1 MAISLNFFFLISTSP
16 TTILLQEKDVD
27 DRLVLGRHHE
37 FIHMCGGET
46 LTEPEYPNRDT
57 WVNWYNSAK
66 TADYSWIID
75 LNGHCIGT
83 AGFHHISEEDNSAT
97 YRIGIFDVQKHS
109 KGIGTEVTRLL
120 LEYGFKIKKWH
131 RIDLKVL
138 EYNHRAIRCY
148 EKCGFKKDG
157 ILRESA
163 FIEGKYYS
171 DIIMS
176 ILDYEYDCDSSCL
189 SCN

>member
-1 MAISLNFFFLISTSP
+1 METVP
-16 TTILLQEKDVD
+16 TIQGKQITLRKIQEKDVD

-163 FIEGKYYS
+163 FIEGKSYS

>member
-1 MAISLNFFFLISTSP
+1 METVP
-16 TTILLQEKDVD
+16 TIQGTQITLRKIQRKDVD

-109 KGIGTEVTRLL
+109 K
-120 LEYGFKIKKWH
+120 
-131 RIDLKVL
+131 VL
-138 EYNHRAIRCY
+138 EQ
-148 EKCGFKKDG
+148 K
-157 ILRESA
+157 LP
-163 FIEGKYYS
+163 
-171 DIIMS
+171 
-176 ILDYEYDCDSSCL
+176 DSC
-189 SCN
+189 

>member
-1 MAISLNFFFLISTSP
+1 
-16 TTILLQEKDVD
+16 
-27 DRLVLGRHHE
+27 
-37 FIHMCGGET
+37 MCGGET

-120 LEYGFKIKKWH
+120 LEYGFKIKKGH

-148 EKCGFKKDG
+148 EK
-157 ILRESA
+157 
-163 FIEGKYYS
+163 
-171 DIIMS
+171 
-176 ILDYEYDCDSSCL
+176 
-189 SCN
+189 

>member
-1 MAISLNFFFLISTSP
+1 METVP
-16 TTILLQEKDVD
+16 TIQGKQITLRKIQEKDVD

-83 AGFHHISEEDNSAT
+83 AGFHHISEEDNSEILA
-97 YRIGIFDVQKHS
+97 RVVQAS
-109 KGIGTEVTRLL
+109 KRYNFIIMRKAKKVRTIYDIWDYFNVKNRMEFFNLPELKKLKSNYNLL
-120 LEYGFKIKKWH
+120 LNDLNKKSSWGIIDGKPVIIDYGFTKRIKE
-131 RIDLKVL
+131 R
-138 EYNHRAIRCY
+138 
-148 EKCGFKKDG
+148 
-157 ILRESA
+157 
-163 FIEGKYYS
+163 YY
-171 DIIMS
+171 
-176 ILDYEYDCDSSCL
+176 
-189 SCN
+189 